1 MDMHPEVAKA
11 VPGVLGSL
19 SAVLLMRADWKT
31 SAAIVL
37 PGSALAYY
45 GGAWVGGMVGMPD
58 TLAGYLVGLGGMA
71 FMAKVLE
78 TWKKFDLGDILGSWL
93 RKLLG
98 LPSKTEGGQ

>member
-45 GGAWVGGMVGMPD
+45 GGAWVGNLVGMPD

-71 FMAKVLE
+71 FMAKVIE
-78 TWKKFDLGDILGSWL
+78 TWQRLDLGAILGETL
-93 RKLLG
+93 RKWLG
-98 LPSKTEGGQ
+98 LPPRQEGGQ

>member
-11 VPGVLGSL
+11 VPGVLGSI
-19 SAVLLMRADWKT
+19 SAVLLMRADLKT

-45 GGAWVGGMVGMPD
+45 GGLWVGNLVGMPE

-71 FMAKVLE
+71 FMAKVIE
-78 TWKKFDLGDILGSWL
+78 TWQKFDLGSILGDFI
-93 RKLLG
+93 RKILG
-98 LPSKTEGGQ
+98 LPQKEGGQ

>member
-11 VPGVLGSL
+11 VPGVLGSI

-45 GGAWVGGMVGMPD
+45 GGAWVGNLVGMPE

-71 FMAKVLE
+71 FMAKVIE
-78 TWKKFDLGDILGSWL
+78 TWNKFDLGDILGSWV
-93 RKLLG
+93 RKVLG
-98 LPSKTEGGQ
+98 LPQREGGQ

>member
-31 SAAIVL
+31 GAAIVL

-45 GGAWVGGMVGMPD
+45 GGTWVGNLVGMPD

-71 FMAKVLE
+71 FMAKVIE
-78 TWKKFDLGDILGSWL
+78 TWQKFNLGRILNDTL
-93 RKLLG
+93 RKWLG
-98 LPSKTEGGQ
+98 LPPESEGGQ